1 MTLQQ
6 IIQQYRQSSGSS
18 YETIARQ
25 LHVTR
30 STVCRWAKGEIR
42 TMQTETKQR
51 LSALIHHDVD
61 ELLEQES
68 HFLQKPILGTIKAG
82 YDMFAA
88 QQILGYESVS
98 EHDAA
103 IGDFFL
109 KVRGSSMIHAGIC
122 DGDLLYVRACTQ
134 VRSGDI
140 AVVLIAQEEATV
152 KRVILKDDL
161 IVLEA
166 ANPEVENRYFTKQD
180 VRELPVRIIARA
192 IFSKTY
198 F

>member
-103 IGDFFL
+103 IGDR
-109 KVRGSSMIHAGIC
+109 KS
-122 DGDLLYVRACTQ
+122 
-134 VRSGDI
+134 
-140 AVVLIAQEEATV
+140 VV
-152 KRVILKDDL
+152 
-161 IVLEA
+161 
-166 ANPEVENRYFTKQD
+166 
-180 VRELPVRIIARA
+180 
-192 IFSKTY
+192 
-198 F
+198 

>member
-109 KVRGSSMIHAGIC
+109 KVRGS
-122 DGDLLYVRACTQ
+122 CTQ

-161 IVLEA
+161 MVLEA